1 MFVSAMKIIM
11 IEPCGRGGVCH
22 YTYHLCNALAELADV
37 TLITSKNYELDDL
50 KRDFKIK
57 KIFNAIHIFDV
68 IRVCRHLIKERAD
81 IVHFQMLKRPL
92 TDWVFIRL
100 LKVLGLNL
108 VYTAHNVMPHERRFY
123 TKSLF
128 SKIYSV
134 MDGIIVHNKNDEQEI
149 GRTFDLS
156 KPKVCTI
163 PHGSYLFFED
173 EAISKKDAMDELGIH
188 GDFKTVL
195 FFGYISE
202 DKGLRY
208 LIEAFAGVA
217 KKVPC
222 KLVIAGESVEDFSTY
237 EGLISKLG
245 IAQDVIL
252 DLDYIPLNR
261 VKRYFT
267 SADVVVLPYVKP
279 YHDVM
284 AQVAHA
290 FGKPAVVTG
299 RSGIVEDGGSG
310 YIVKPKSS
318 AELEKAIAK
327 ILSDDE
333 IRKKMG
339 RRAKRIADANSWDK
353 VAKRTMEIY
362 DSILSGCE

>member
-1 MFVSAMKIIM
+1 MM

-22 YTYHLCNALAELADV
+22 YTYHLCNALAERADI
-37 TLITSKNYELDDL
+37 TLITSKNYELDGL
-50 KRDFKIK
+50 RRDFKIK
-57 KIFNAIHIFDV
+57 KTFNAIHIFDV
-68 IRVCRHLIKERAD
+68 VGVFRQLIKEHAD
-81 IVHFQMLKRPL
+81 IIHFQMLKAPL
-92 TDWVFIRL
+92 IDWAFIRS
-100 LKVLGLNL
+100 LKLLGLNL
-108 VYTAHNVMPHERRFY
+108 VYTAHNVIPHEQRFY

-128 SKIYSV
+128 SNIYSM
-134 MDGIIVHNKNDEQEI
+134 MDGIIAHTKNDEREL
-149 GRTFDLS
+149 RRAFDLS
-156 KPKVCTI
+156 KPKVCVV
-163 PHGSYLFFED
+163 PHGSYLFFGD
-173 EAISKKDAMDELGIH
+173 EAISKEEAMKTLGIPS
-188 GDFKTVL
+188 DFKTVL

-202 DKGLRY
+202 DKGLKY

-222 KLVIAGESVEDFSTY
+222 KLVIAGEPVEDSSTY
-237 EGLISKLG
+237 ESLISKLG
-245 IAQDVIL
+245 ISHDVIL
-252 DLDYIPLNR
+252 DLGYIPLDM
-261 VKRYFT
+261 VGCYFT
-267 SADVVVLPYVKP
+267 SADVVVLPYAKP

-299 RSGIVEDGGSG
+299 QSGIVEDERSG

-318 AELEKAIAK
+318 DELEKAIVK

-333 IRKKMG
+333 TRRKMG

-353 VAKRTMEIY
+353 VAKRTMRLY